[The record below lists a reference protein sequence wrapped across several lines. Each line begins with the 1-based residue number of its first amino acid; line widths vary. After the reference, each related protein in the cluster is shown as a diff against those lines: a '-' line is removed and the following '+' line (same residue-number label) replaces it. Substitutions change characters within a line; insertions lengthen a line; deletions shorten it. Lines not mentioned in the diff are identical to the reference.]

1 VLFLT
6 AHLLAKGGYAM
17 KSLRY
22 TIGMT
27 LLMQLLHAQVAGYTP
42 PAGYRAFSLE
52 LSGGVVAVSPSGR
65 LAVARAQFGGGA
77 TITVYDRIRPEG
89 RQVVAT
95 IRDSRWQFF
104 GGLAWRDE
112 NTLLFTENGDLD
124 TVLEWQLDG
133 AVRPLAPEGAVPN
146 AADLY
151 LLGNQVLVV
160 GADGPNA
167 NKLYR
172 VADGVAS
179 VVVSG
184 YGNGYAAGVSLR
196 NGWLY
201 LGDTNDPLFA
211 GNPGQVLRY
220 EPLFDASGALIGAN
234 LVETLSLADGGGS
247 GLATFIFDSEG
258 DLIAS
263 TGRTLTQLRN
273 ATATPF
279 GTFSGGFPFPGSL
292 AYFGTRF
299 EPFEGDGLLI
309 VDGSFTEVGGLF
321 AVVPVPEPGALG
333 ILLTGL
339 LALCAA
345 RTQFPSPA
353 GRIYRRR
360 RSG

>member
-1 VLFLT
+1 
-6 AHLLAKGGYAM
+6 M

-22 TIGMT
+22 TIGIM
-27 LLMQLLHAQVAGYTP
+27 LLIQSVQGQVSGYTP
-42 PAGYRAFSLE
+42 PAGYYAFSLE

-65 LAVARAQFGGGA
+65 LAVARARFGGGA

-89 RQVVAT
+89 RQEVAT
-95 IRDSRWQFF
+95 LSNSRWQFF

-124 TVLEWQLDG
+124 TVLEWRLDG
-133 AVRPLAPEGAVPN
+133 TVRTLAPEGSVPN

-151 LLGNQVLVV
+151 LLGNQVLTV

-201 LGDTNDPLFA
+201 LGDTNDPNFA

-220 EPLFDASGALIGAN
+220 EPVFDAGGMLIGAN
-234 LVETLSLADGGGS
+234 LVGAFSLAGGGGS

-258 DLIAS
+258 DLLAS

-279 GTFSGGFPFPGSL
+279 GTFSGAFPFPTSL

-321 AVVPVPEPGALG
+321 AIAPVPEPSTLG

-339 LALCAA
+339 LALC
-345 RTQFPSPA
+345 
-353 GRIYRRR
+353 GRRR
-360 RSG
+360 RVRA